1 MKKIKHWY
9 TAIFS
14 AVFALV
20 ATFMLGCLS
29 IVSSVRAETP
39 ADVALNIRSSDNMT
53 ATTETVDGK
62 EMTAYGCDGWG
73 NVLTYFTL
81 EQADASAVYA
91 TNKGAIAFWLC
102 FNNETSLNAYKNVSG
117 NFNIDVSSGSS
128 YSDAH
133 KYSFVINSLF
143 ADCEVGWNK
152 ILLPLATAGEKNDM
166 DWSNICNLRLNG
178 NGCGLGAG
186 ASSMKFAGF
195 TVTTTDEE
203 SMQVVK
209 DRGDEPEIPA
219 DVALNIRSSD
229 NMTATTET
237 VDGKEMTAYGCDGWG
252 NVLTY
257 FTLEQADASAVYA
270 TNKGAI
276 AFWLCFN
283 NETSLN
289 AYKNVSGNFNID
301 VSSGSSY
308 SDAHKY
314 SFVINSLFADCEVG
328 WNKILLPL
336 ATAGEK
342 NDMDW
347 SNICNL
353 RLNGNGCGL
362 GAGASSMKFAGF
374 TVTTT
379 DEESMQVV
387 KDRGDEPEI
396 PADVEMNI
404 GSSSNMTA
412 TTETVG
418 GKETTAYGCTGWGSV
433 LTIFSLDQAYD
444 ASKIYATGK
453 GALTFWM
460 YFANEASLNAY
471 KAMEGT
477 FIMDVSSQ
485 AQYEGGDAHKYAFE
499 ISSLFDYCSV
509 GWNKILLPLAT
520 AAEKSDINW
529 KGVYSI
535 RLNGTG
541 SAVADG
547 ASNLKFASFAFT
559 VSDEARMTVLTNTAN
574 VLLTVSNAQDFAVT
588 NETIGDMQATAYGCA
603 EYGWGGFVKV
613 LTLDR
618 DYNVQAIADTNKG
631 AFSFWMYIADD
642 ATLAAYKATTD
653 FWSVDVCSSVNYN
666 DTNKY
671 TFMIASVFDDC
682 IVGWNKMVL
691 PFASAQEKLAID
703 WSKVRTLRL
712 NCTGTALAAGSNNVK
727 FAEFAF
733 IVSDETAMKITQ
745 TVAAQTGGGGEEDL
759 HPIDELVIIDCNS
772 ASGTYFSGNKVDK
785 EDFRYGTGC
794 VYTSGAGYGLTATD
808 IEVGKTDLRK
818 NTIVFAMWIW
828 IEDVTLFDAA
838 GVNGQ
843 IELSSSNAFDKNEI
857 FWENWWAGLKN
868 GWNWLVLRGEDASV
882 SGGLPDFDNLKRFRI
897 YVNGVSQSTMKIDR
911 LTIGNVKNAKLFDEP
926 DWENEKANSGL
937 FKGANGYVAEN
948 DSYIGVDFGAAEGF
962 TVIEQQTFTV
972 ETGCGGVIFGR
983 TSEIVLLLLV
993 TAAAVTIVAAK
1004 PSKKKR

>member
-91 TNKGAIAFWLC
+91 TNKGAITFWLC
-102 FNNETSLNAYKNVSG
+102 FNNETSLNAYKKVSGNFNIDVSSGSSYSDAHKYSFVINSLFADCEVGWNKILLPLATAGEKNDMDWSNICNLRLNGNGCGLGAGASSMKFAGFMVTTTDEESMQVVKEQAEMPADVALNIRSSDNMTATTETVDGKEMTAYGCDGWGNVLTYFTLEQADASAVYATNKGAITFWLCFNNETSLNAYKKVSG

-195 TVTTTDEE
+195 TVTTTDEG

-209 DRGDEPEIPA
+209 EQAEMPA

-237 VDGKEMTAYGCDGWG
+237 VGGKETTAYGCDGWG
-252 NVLTY
+252 N
-257 FTLEQADASAVYA
+257 
-270 TNKGAI
+270 
-276 AFWLCFN
+276 
-283 NETSLN
+283 
-289 AYKNVSGNFNID
+289 
-301 VSSGSSY
+301 
-308 SDAHKY
+308 
-314 SFVINSLFADCEVG
+314 
-328 WNKILLPL
+328 
-336 ATAGEK
+336 
-342 NDMDW
+342 
-347 SNICNL
+347 
-353 RLNGNGCGL
+353 
-362 GAGASSMKFAGF
+362 
-374 TVTTT
+374 
-379 DEESMQVV
+379 
-387 KDRGDEPEI
+387 
-396 PADVEMNI
+396 
-404 GSSSNMTA
+404 
-412 TTETVG
+412 
-418 GKETTAYGCTGWGSV
+418 V

-485 AQYEGGDAHKYAFE
+485 ARYEGGDAHKYAFE

-745 TVAAQTGGGGEEDL
+745 TVAAQTGGGEEEDL

-857 FWENWWAGLKN
+857 FWENWWTGLKN

>member
-133 KYSFVINSLF
+133 KYSFVINALF

-209 DRGDEPEIPA
+209 EQAEMPA

-314 SFVINSLFADCEVG
+314 SFVINSLFANCEVG

-418 GKETTAYGCTGWGSV
+418 GKETTAYGCTGWGNV

-509 GWNKILLPLAT
+509 GWNKILLPFAT

-603 EYGWGGFVKV
+603 EYGWGRFVKV

-682 IVGWNKMVL
+682 VVGWNKMVL

-745 TVAAQTGGGGEEDL
+745 TVAAQTGGGEEEDL

-857 FWENWWAGLKN
+857 FWENWWGGLKN

>member
-91 TNKGAIAFWLC
+91 TNKGAITFWLC
-102 FNNETSLNAYKNVSG
+102 FNNQTSLNAYKKVSG

-209 DRGDEPEIPA
+209 EQAEMPA

-276 AFWLCFN
+276 TFWLCFN
-283 NETSLN
+283 NQTSLN
-289 AYKNVSGNFNID
+289 AYKKVSGNFNID

-387 KDRGDEPEI
+387 KEQAEM
-396 PADVEMNI
+396 PADVALNI
-404 GSSSNMTA
+404 RSSDNMTA

-418 GKETTAYGCTGWGSV
+418 GKETTAYGCTGWGNV

-603 EYGWGGFVKV
+603 EYGWGRFVKV

-682 IVGWNKMVL
+682 VVGWNKMVL

-703 WSKVRTLRL
+703 WSTVRTLRL

-745 TVAAQTGGGGEEDL
+745 TVAAQTGGGEEEDL

>member
-91 TNKGAIAFWLC
+91 TNKGAITFWLC
-102 FNNETSLNAYKNVSG
+102 FNNQTSLNAYKKVSG

-133 KYSFVINSLF
+133 KYSFVINALF

-209 DRGDEPEIPA
+209 EQAEMPA

-237 VDGKEMTAYGCDGWG
+237 VD
-252 NVLTY
+252 
-257 FTLEQADASAVYA
+257 
-270 TNKGAI
+270 
-276 AFWLCFN
+276 
-283 NETSLN
+283 
-289 AYKNVSGNFNID
+289 
-301 VSSGSSY
+301 
-308 SDAHKY
+308 
-314 SFVINSLFADCEVG
+314 
-328 WNKILLPL
+328 
-336 ATAGEK
+336 
-342 NDMDW
+342 
-347 SNICNL
+347 
-353 RLNGNGCGL
+353 
-362 GAGASSMKFAGF
+362 
-374 TVTTT
+374 
-379 DEESMQVV
+379 
-387 KDRGDEPEI
+387 
-396 PADVEMNI
+396 
-404 GSSSNMTA
+404 
-412 TTETVG
+412 

-682 IVGWNKMVL
+682 VVGWNKMVL

-745 TVAAQTGGGGEEDL
+745 TVAAQTGGGEEDDL

>member
-29 IVSSVRAETP
+29 VASVVRAENP
-39 ADVALNIRSSDNMT
+39 ADVALNITASSNMSLS
-53 ATTETVDGK
+53 TETVDGK
-62 EMTAYGCDGWG
+62 ETTAYGCSGWG
-73 NVLTYFTL
+73 NILTYFTL
-81 EQADASAVYA
+81 DPADASAVYA
-91 TNKGAIAFWLC
+91 TNKGAITFWLC
-102 FNNETSLNAYKNVSG
+102 FNDQTSLNAYRNLSG
-117 NFNIDVSSGSS
+117 NFNIDVSSGAS

-133 KYSFVINSLF
+133 KYSFVANSLF

-152 ILLPLATAGEKNDM
+152 ILLPLAAAAEKNDM
-166 DWSNICNLRLNG
+166 DWSNVCNIRLNG
-178 NGCGLGAG
+178 DGCGLSGG

-195 TVTTTDEE
+195 TATTTDKE

-209 DRGDEPEIPA
+209 EEAEMPA
-219 DVALNIRSSD
+219 DVEMDIGSSD
-229 NMTATTET
+229 NMTASTET
-237 VDGKEMTAYGCDGWG
+237 VDGKEMKAYGCAGWG

-257 FTLEQADASAVYA
+257 FTLDKEYDASAVYA

-276 AFWLCFN
+276 TFWLCFN
-283 NETSLN
+283 DQTALD
-289 AYKNVSGNFNID
+289 AYKNATGNFNID
-301 VSSGSSY
+301 ISSGASY
-308 SDAHKY
+308 SDNHKY
-314 SFVINSLFADCEVG
+314 SFVINSVFADCEVG

-336 ATAGEK
+336 AAAAEK

-347 SNICNL
+347 SNVCNI
-353 RLNGNGCGL
+353 RLNGDGCGL
-362 GAGASSMKFAGF
+362 SGGASSMKFAGF
-374 TVTTT
+374 TATTT
-379 DEESMQVV
+379 DEENIQVV
-387 KDRGDEPEI
+387 KDRGDEPGI

-412 TTETVG
+412 STETVG
-418 GKETTAYGCTGWGSV
+418 GKEVKAYGCTGWGSV
-433 LTIFSLDQAYD
+433 LTIFSLEQAYD
-444 ASKIYATGK
+444 ASKIYASGK
-453 GALTFWM
+453 GALTFWVN
-460 YFANEASLNAY
+460 FADEASLNAY

-477 FIMDVSSQ
+477 FIVDVSSQ

-509 GWNKILLPLAT
+509 GWNKVLIPLAT
-520 AAEKSDINW
+520 AAEKNDMNW
-529 KGVYSI
+529 SGVYSI

-559 VSDEARMTVLTNTAN
+559 VSEEARMTVLTNTDT
-574 VLLTVSNAQDFAVT
+574 VLLTVANVADFAVT
-588 NETIGDMQATAYGCA
+588 NETIGDTQAKAYGCVD
-603 EYGWGGFVKV
+603 YGWGGFVKV

-618 DYNVQAIADTNKG
+618 DYNVQAIADTEKG

-671 TFMIASVFDDC
+671 TFMMASVFGDC
-682 IVGWNKMVL
+682 VVGWNKVVL
-691 PFASAQEKLAID
+691 PFASAQEKHEID

-712 NCTGTALAAGSNNVK
+712 NCTGTALAPGANNVK
-727 FAEFAF
+727 FAEFSF

-745 TVAAQTGGGGEEDL
+745 KIAAQTGGGDDEDL
-759 HPIDELVIIDCNS
+759 HPIDELVIVDCNS

-808 IEVGKTDLRK
+808 VEVGKTDLRK
-818 NTIVFAMWIW
+818 NTLVFAMWIW
-828 IEDVTLFDAA
+828 VEDVTLFDAA

-857 FWENWWAGLKN
+857 FWENWWSGLQN
-868 GWNWLVLRGEDASV
+868 GWNWLVLRGENASV

-897 YVNGVSQSTMKIDR
+897 YVNGISQSTMKIDR
-911 LTIGNVKNAKLFDEP
+911 LTIGNVENAKLFSEP

-962 TVIEQQTFTV
+962 TVIEKQTFTV
-972 ETGCGGVIFGR
+972 ETGCGGVIFNG
-983 TSEIVLLLLV
+983 TSAIALLLLA
-993 TAAAVTIVAAK
+993 TAAVAIVMAK
-1004 PSKKKR
+1004 SSDKKR

>member
-91 TNKGAIAFWLC
+91 TNKGAITFWLC
-102 FNNETSLNAYKNVSG
+102 FNNQTSLNAYKKVSGNFNIDVSSGSSYSDAHKYSFVINSLFADCEVGWNKILLPLATAGEKNDMDWSNICNLRLNGNGCGLGAGASSMKFAGFTVTTTDEVSMQVVKEQAEMPADVALNIRSSDNMTATTETVDGKEMTAYGCDGWGNVLTYFTLEQADASAVYATNKGAITFWLCFNNQTSLNAYKKVSG

-209 DRGDEPEIPA
+209 EQAEMPA

-229 NMTATTET
+229 
-237 VDGKEMTAYGCDGWG
+237 
-252 NVLTY
+252 
-257 FTLEQADASAVYA
+257 
-270 TNKGAI
+270 
-276 AFWLCFN
+276 
-283 NETSLN
+283 
-289 AYKNVSGNFNID
+289 
-301 VSSGSSY
+301 
-308 SDAHKY
+308 
-314 SFVINSLFADCEVG
+314 
-328 WNKILLPL
+328 
-336 ATAGEK
+336 
-342 NDMDW
+342 
-347 SNICNL
+347 
-353 RLNGNGCGL
+353 
-362 GAGASSMKFAGF
+362 
-374 TVTTT
+374 
-379 DEESMQVV
+379 
-387 KDRGDEPEI
+387 
-396 PADVEMNI
+396 
-404 GSSSNMTA
+404 NMTA

-418 GKETTAYGCTGWGSV
+418 GKETTAYGCTGWGNV

-603 EYGWGGFVKV
+603 EYGWGRFVKV

-745 TVAAQTGGGGEEDL
+745 TVAAQTGGGEEEDL

>member
-166 DWSNICNLRLNG
+166 DWSNICNIRLNG

-209 DRGDEPEIPA
+209 EQAEMPA

-347 SNICNL
+347 SNICNI

-387 KDRGDEPEI
+387 KEQAEM
-396 PADVEMNI
+396 PADVALNI
-404 GSSSNMTA
+404 RSSDNMTA
-412 TTETVG
+412 TTETVD
-418 GKETTAYGCTGWGSV
+418 GKEMTAYGCTGWGNV

-745 TVAAQTGGGGEEDL
+745 TVAAQTGGGEEEDL

-911 LTIGNVKNAKLFDEP
+911 LTIGNVKNVKLFDEP

>member
-143 ADCEVGWNK
+143 ANCEVGWNK

-209 DRGDEPEIPA
+209 EQAEMPA

-314 SFVINSLFADCEVG
+314 SFVINSLFANCEVG

-387 KDRGDEPEI
+387 KEQAEM
-396 PADVEMNI
+396 PADVALNI
-404 GSSSNMTA
+404 RSSDNMTA

-418 GKETTAYGCTGWGSV
+418 GKETTAYGCTGWGNV

-603 EYGWGGFVKV
+603 EYGWGRFVKV

-703 WSKVRTLRL
+703 WNKVRTLRL

-745 TVAAQTGGGGEEDL
+745 TVAAQTGGGEEEDL

>member
-166 DWSNICNLRLNG
+166 DWSNICNIRLNG

-209 DRGDEPEIPA
+209 EQAEMPA

-289 AYKNVSGNFNID
+289 AYKKVSGNFNID

-347 SNICNL
+347 SNICNI

-418 GKETTAYGCTGWGSV
+418 GKETTAYGCTGWGRV

-603 EYGWGGFVKV
+603 EYGWGRFVKV

-745 TVAAQTGGGGEEDL
+745 TVAAQTGGGEEEDL

-962 TVIEQQTFTV
+962 TVIEQQKFTV

>member
-91 TNKGAIAFWLC
+91 TNKGAITFWLC
-102 FNNETSLNAYKNVSG
+102 FNNQTSLNAYKKVSGNFNIDVSSGSSYSDAHKYSFVINSLFADCEVGWNKILLPLATAGEKNDMDWSNICNLRLNGNGCGLGAGASSMKFAGFTVTTTDEKSMQVVKEQAEMPADVALNIRSSDNMTATTETVDGKEMTAYGCDGWGNVLTYFTLEQADASAVYATNKGAITFWLCFNNQTSLNAYKKVSG

-209 DRGDEPEIPA
+209 EQAETPA

-229 NMTATTET
+229 
-237 VDGKEMTAYGCDGWG
+237 
-252 NVLTY
+252 
-257 FTLEQADASAVYA
+257 
-270 TNKGAI
+270 
-276 AFWLCFN
+276 
-283 NETSLN
+283 
-289 AYKNVSGNFNID
+289 
-301 VSSGSSY
+301 
-308 SDAHKY
+308 
-314 SFVINSLFADCEVG
+314 
-328 WNKILLPL
+328 
-336 ATAGEK
+336 
-342 NDMDW
+342 
-347 SNICNL
+347 
-353 RLNGNGCGL
+353 
-362 GAGASSMKFAGF
+362 
-374 TVTTT
+374 
-379 DEESMQVV
+379 
-387 KDRGDEPEI
+387 
-396 PADVEMNI
+396 
-404 GSSSNMTA
+404 NMTA

-418 GKETTAYGCTGWGSV
+418 GKETTAYGCTGWGNV

-603 EYGWGGFVKV
+603 EYGWGRFVKV

-682 IVGWNKMVL
+682 VVGWNKMVL

-745 TVAAQTGGGGEEDL
+745 TVAAQTGGGEEEDL

-962 TVIEQQTFTV
+962 TVIEQQTFTI

>member
-39 ADVALNIRSSDNMT
+39 ADVALNISSSSNMSPS
-53 ATTETVDGK
+53 TETVDGK

-102 FNNETSLNAYKNVSG
+102 FNNETSLNAYKKVSG

-209 DRGDEPEIPA
+209 EQAEMPA

-289 AYKNVSGNFNID
+289 AYKKVSGNFNID

-387 KDRGDEPEI
+387 KEQAEM
-396 PADVEMNI
+396 PADVALNI
-404 GSSSNMTA
+404 RSSDNMTA
-412 TTETVG
+412 TTETVD
-418 GKETTAYGCTGWGSV
+418 GKEMTAYGCDGWGNV
-433 LTIFSLDQAYD
+433 LTYFTLEQAD

-460 YFANEASLNAY
+460 YFANESSLNAY

-603 EYGWGGFVKV
+603 DYGWGGFVKV

-682 IVGWNKMVL
+682 VVGWNKMVL
-691 PFASAQEKLAID
+691 PFATAQEKLAID

-745 TVAAQTGGGGEEDL
+745 TVAAQTGGGEEEDL

-828 IEDVTLFDAA
+828 IEDVALFDAA

-937 FKGANGYVAEN
+937 FKGANGYAAEN

-983 TSEIVLLLLV
+983 TSEIVLLLLA

>member
-81 EQADASAVYA
+81 EQANASAVYA

-166 DWSNICNLRLNG
+166 DWSNICNIRLNG

-203 SMQVVK
+203 NMQVVK
-209 DRGDEPEIPA
+209 EQAEMPA

-237 VDGKEMTAYGCDGWG
+237 VDGKETTAYGCDGWG

-276 AFWLCFN
+276 TFWLCFN

-289 AYKNVSGNFNID
+289 AYKKVSGNFNID

-347 SNICNL
+347 SNICNI

-379 DEESMQVV
+379 DEENMQVV
-387 KDRGDEPEI
+387 KEQAEM
-396 PADVEMNI
+396 PADVALNI
-404 GSSSNMTA
+404 RSSDNMTA
-412 TTETVG
+412 TTETVD
-418 GKETTAYGCTGWGSV
+418 GKETTAYGCDGWGNV

-460 YFANEASLNAY
+460 YFANESSLNAY

-485 AQYEGGDAHKYAFE
+485 AQYDGGDAHKYAFE

-603 EYGWGGFVKV
+603 DYGWGGFVKV

-682 IVGWNKMVL
+682 VVGWNKMVL
-691 PFASAQEKLAID
+691 PFATAQEKLAID

-745 TVAAQTGGGGEEDL
+745 TVAAQTGGGEEEDL

-828 IEDVTLFDAA
+828 IEDVALFDAA

-937 FKGANGYVAEN
+937 FKGANGYAAEN

-983 TSEIVLLLLV
+983 TSEIVLLLLA